1 MKNSTEEWYSCDSIY
16 VLNYGGN
23 EEVDINKLRKELLD
37 YYGTAM
43 ASGFGMAVVDLS
55 KVERASD
62 EEIIKLA
69 IKEGLIR

>member
-1 MKNSTEEWYSCDSIY
+1 M
-16 VLNYGGN
+16 
-23 EEVDINKLRKELLD
+23 DIDELRKKLLD
-37 YYGTAM
+37 YYGSAM

-62 EEIIKLA
+62 EEVIKLA